1 MRAPVQIV
9 PRGEGAGGEP
19 IGEISARHGALG
31 PGLAGGELLTRM
43 IDEVPAFC
51 AIAAAARGR
60 TDVRDAEE
68 LRVKESDRLA
78 AAAGVLKAFGVD
90 CTELADGMHVH
101 GGGRLT
107 GAEVESLGDHRIAM
121 MAAVLGLAAEG
132 ETVVNDVGCVDT
144 SFPGFAD
151 LLASLGA
158 DITAENAA

>member
-1 MRAPVQIV
+1 RADLEIV
-9 PRGEGAGGEP
+9 PRGHAAGAEP
-19 IGEISARHGALG
+19 VGEITARHGALG
-31 PGLAGGELLTRM
+31 PGKTGGELLTRM

-51 AIAAAARGR
+51 AIAAAASGR

-78 AAAGVLKAFGVD
+78 ASANVLKAFGVD

-101 GGGRLT
+101 GAGRIT
-107 GAEVESLGDHRIAM
+107 PAEVDSLGDHRIAM
-121 MAAVLGLAAEG
+121 MGAVLALAAEG
-132 ETVVNDVGCVDT
+132 ESVVSDVGCVDT

-158 DITAENAA
+158 AITAEES